1 MNNAKLCFILHGKSV
16 YRCFIN
22 ILSIYRKFY
31 VLLSGWFREEVRKV
45 EQPREPIFYPNK
57 IPCSIGVDNK
67 TENTLQS
74 KEFETLEN
82 MQNENGKVEVII
94 IKTESAKLFVSPF
107 YVLGLVESVSTV

>member
-1 MNNAKLCFILHGKSV
+1 M
-16 YRCFIN
+16 
-22 ILSIYRKFY
+22 
-31 VLLSGWFREEVRKV
+31 

-74 KEFETLEN
+74 KEFEALEN

-94 IKTESAKLFVSPF
+94 IKTESGKLFVPPF
-107 YVLGLVESVSTV
+107 LCTRIGRVCEYSIRQKK